1 MNYLREFI
9 SQPAAV
15 GAIMQSSRFVAEMI
29 VEDAGLEDADAVL
42 EYGPGTG
49 VFTEFILRELRPG
62 AKFAAIELNS
72 RFAETFKLRYPRV
85 QLFEDSVANVQRI
98 CESAGIESVDSIVS
112 GVPWA
117 TFSASLQ
124 VQCFDAMMRVLKPGG
139 RFVTFTYV
147 HSQAILPG
155 AKRLSKLLPKY
166 FQTVSKSPVVWLNF
180 PPAFVYR
187 CRR

>member
-9 SQPAAV
+9 TQPAAV
-15 GAIMQSSRFVAEMI
+15 GAIMPSSRFVAETI
-29 VEDAGLEDADAVL
+29 VADAGLQEADAVL

-49 VFTEFILRELRPG
+49 VFTEFILRDLKPG

-72 RFAETFKLRYPRV
+72 RFAELFQSRYPRV
-85 QLFEDSVANVQRI
+85 PLFQDSVANVRRI
-98 CESAGIESVDSIVS
+98 CDSAGMESVDSIVS

-166 FQTVSKSPVVWLNF
+166 FQNVSKSPVVWRNL